1 MSMTRA
7 KWEVGED
14 RTGNSLPC
22 KPSSIAQ
29 NGQVK
34 QVPGTLHDFTS
45 YSQSLSTRLRK
56 TFAALHGG

>member
-7 KWEVGED
+7 KWEVGENK
-14 RTGNSLPC
+14 TGNSLPC

-45 YSQSLSTRLRK
+45 YILNRYQPGLR
-56 TFAALHGG
+56 